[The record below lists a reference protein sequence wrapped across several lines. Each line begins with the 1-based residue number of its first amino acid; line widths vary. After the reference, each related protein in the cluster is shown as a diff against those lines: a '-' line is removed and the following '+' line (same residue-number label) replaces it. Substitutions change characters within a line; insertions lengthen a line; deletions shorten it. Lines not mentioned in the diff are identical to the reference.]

1 MCRYGDGVNIGDGS
15 QMNDFEEVQG
25 IDEQIAALQARK
37 KELLESKRKDVLK
50 EIKQA
55 IQIYGFTVNELGLS
69 GSSKKRQPRYAN
81 PNDTNQTWSGGAR
94 PKWLKEYIAG
104 GGKLEDCLVK
114 KN

>member
-1 MCRYGDGVNIGDGS
+1 
-15 QMNDFEEVQG
+15 MNNLEEVQG

-37 KELLESKRKDVLK
+37 RELLENKRKEVLK
-50 EIKQA
+50 EIKRA

-81 PNDTNQTWSGGAR
+81 PNDPDQTWGGGAR
-94 PKWLKEYIAG
+94 PKWLKEYMAR
-104 GGKLEDCLVK
+104 GGKLEDCLIK